1 MRNLKFKINN
11 SMPQIIDDG
20 SSDDSVLFQSFENE
34 EMEGKEVDALSLGA
48 EQFEN
53 SDISSESDN
62 LSEEQDNVPV
72 LDQSIM
78 DALQSIA
85 ADKKQEQSSLEKRKE
100 SFSTAA
106 SSDLN
111 RRSSFKG
118 MGEVN
123 TQIKPCSTFAE
134 QESRCTELA
143 KKDQC
148 INCYV
153 FGAEAKIAPKEEP
166 RKATKEE
173 KLNLKLALQR

>member
-1 MRNLKFKINN
+1 MK
-11 SMPQIIDDG
+11 
-20 SSDDSVLFQSFENE
+20 
-34 EMEGKEVDALSLGA
+34 SLVMGVGLVGLG
-48 EQFEN
+48 FGF
-53 SDISSESDN
+53 
-62 LSEEQDNVPV
+62 
-72 LDQSIM
+72 
-78 DALQSIA
+78 IA
-85 ADKKQEQSSLEKRKE
+85 TMGY
-100 SFSTAA
+100 FFY
-106 SSDLN
+106 
-111 RRSSFKG
+111 RSSFKG

-134 QESRCTELA
+134 QESRCNELS